1 MSDHLNIE
9 SFLNPV
15 NTREIAGDD
24 TYNPDQVGGKIAMHT
39 EALPDVDAADIIL
52 IGCGEQRGSGIL
64 GPESNAP
71 DIIRKHFYQLYFWH
85 EGFKL
90 ADLGNIKQGA
100 SLSDTIAALKT
111 VIAELTNIGKT
122 VIILGGSHD
131 VTLAQYDAYRGQ
143 EKLIE
148 ATIVD
153 ARVDLDM
160 QSPFASDNFLMQ
172 MFTGDPNFL
181 KHYNHIGFQSY
192 FVHPGMLQTLD
203 KLKFDFYRVGH
214 VKESIDEV
222 EPGIRT
228 SHLFSFDINAIANAY
243 APANRLTPNGF
254 TGEEACVLMQYAGMS
269 ANTDTIGIYGYDPQH
284 DVNEMTAK
292 QISHMLWYAI
302 DGHYRKRNEAN
313 LSDKDSFNE
322 FQMIFSEVETVFL
335 QSKKTGRWWM
345 QMPDK
350 SFVPCSY
357 KDYLLA
363 GSDEIPNRWFR
374 AQQRDI
380 VPSK

>member
-1 MSDHLNIE
+1 MTDYLNIE

-15 NTREIAGDD
+15 NIREIAGDD
-24 TYNPDQVGGKIAMHT
+24 TYNPDQIGAKILMH
-39 EALPDVDAADIIL
+39 EESLPDIEAADIVF
-52 IGCGEQRGSGIL
+52 IGCGEERGSGIL

-71 DIIRKHFYQLYFWH
+71 DVIRKHFYQLYLWH
-85 EGFKL
+85 SDIRL

-111 VIAELTNIGKT
+111 VISELINIGKT

-131 VTLAQYDAYRGQ
+131 VTLAQYETYRSQ
-143 EKLIE
+143 ENLIE
-148 ATIVD
+148 ATVVD
-153 ARVDLDM
+153 AKIDLDM
-160 QSPFASDNFLMQ
+160 ESPFASDNFLMP

-192 FVHPGMLQTLD
+192 LVHPGMLQTLD

-214 VKESIDEV
+214 VKESIEEV
-222 EPGIRT
+222 EPGIR
-228 SHLFSFDINAIANAY
+228 SSSLFSFDINAIANAY
-243 APANRLTPNGF
+243 APANQLTPNGF
-254 TGEEACVLMQYAGMS
+254 TGEEACILMQYAGMS
-269 ANTDTIGIYGYDPQH
+269 ANVNTIGVYGYQPQL
-284 DVNEMTAK
+284 DREELTAK

-302 DGHYRKRNEAN
+302 DGHHRKKKEAA
-313 LSDKDSFNE
+313 LDDKDSFNE

-350 SFVPCSY
+350 KFIPCSY
-357 KDYLLA
+357 KDYLVA

-374 AQQRDI
+374 AQQRDATI
-380 VPSK
+380 